1 MRSEIKTENTPI
13 LEIEN
18 LSLTIGQNPI
28 LRDVNFSVPEGQYLS
43 IVGPNGAG
51 KSSLLKCL
59 MGIRSDWSGAVRVKG
74 QSSETLTQKQLAAQV
89 CYVPQADG
97 TQFPFTVRQFV
108 LMGRYPHH
116 TPFTFTGSEDG
127 EVVQRSLSLTG
138 TERFAERDIRT
149 LSGGERQKVLIAA
162 ALAQGAQVLLLDEP
176 TTFLDPLHAGD
187 VQSLLQDLN
196 RSSGVTI
203 LAVTHDIN
211 HAALYSD
218 RVVALVE
225 GQLAFDGPPERFMEN
240 EVLRSIYMRSF
251 SFVSHPAT
259 GRPMVIPEG
268 PHS

>member
-1 MRSEIKTENTPI
+1 MEISS
-13 LEIEN
+13 

-28 LRDVNFSVPEGQYLS
+28 LRDVSFSVPEGQYLS

-59 MGIRSDWSGAVRVKG
+59 MGIRSDWSGTFRVQGKPSG
-74 QSSETLTQKQLAAQV
+74 TMTQKQLAAQV

-97 TQFPFTVRQFV
+97 SLFPFTVRQFV

-116 TPFTFTGSEDG
+116 SPFTFTGADDV
-127 EVVQRSLSLTG
+127 EVVQRVLSLTG

-162 ALAQGAQVLLLDEP
+162 ALVQGARVLLLDEP
-176 TTFLDPLHAGD
+176 ATFLDPLHAGD
-187 VQSLLQDLN
+187 VQNLLSDLN
-196 RSSGVTI
+196 RESGVTI

-225 GQLAFDGPPERFMEN
+225 GQVAFDGSPGLFMDDA
-240 EVLRSIYMRSF
+240 VLKRIYTRSF
-251 SFVSHPAT
+251 SFVAHPAT
-259 GRPMVIPEG
+259 GQPIVVPEG